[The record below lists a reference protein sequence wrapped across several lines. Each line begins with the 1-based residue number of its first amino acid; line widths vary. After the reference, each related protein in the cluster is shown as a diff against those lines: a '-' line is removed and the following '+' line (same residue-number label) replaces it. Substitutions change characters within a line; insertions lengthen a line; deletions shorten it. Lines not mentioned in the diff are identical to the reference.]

1 MAVRFEQITEA
12 DLNALVAQQVPES
25 IVLDYKRDLVG
36 GSDKD
41 RYEFLGDVSSFANTT
56 GGEILF
62 GIEEANGL
70 PTKLVGINTTNIGES
85 DKLVLAALKGAR
97 SAGTARFPISPIRI
111 CEAVHASDDFKEDAI
126 RRAAVMRELGGND
139 LVRFPT
145 DICKLELSR
154 AFTNESAVCALRRR
168 IPL

>member
-56 GGEILF
+56 GGE
-62 GIEEANGL
+62 N
-70 PTKLVGINTTNIGES
+70 LVWY
-85 DKLVLAALKGAR
+85 
-97 SAGTARFPISPIRI
+97 
-111 CEAVHASDDFKEDAI
+111 
-126 RRAAVMRELGGND
+126 
-139 LVRFPT
+139 
-145 DICKLELSR
+145 
-154 AFTNESAVCALRRR
+154 
-168 IPL
+168 